1 MLSNMHTTTIC
12 AVLLVCRSH
21 LLASWALKS
30 REHSALNAFERVF
43 HGKRKLKYLFI
54 HFRYISLLQLCFLLC
69 SLLRFYARNA
79 HAALELGK
87 IMHSLPTV
95 AKRAS
100 STWFHTFED
109 GDSLQLRTG
118 NGYRAGDEDLRFTFS
133 CIMQSVRRENR
144 DNPSAFQMYS
154 RTENG
159 SRNFS
164 SPPLAPLNV
173 ILSYFHL
180 FYSLCLILFLRS
192 PFHIILREICLKIST
207 QSFFTA
213 YETRSW
219 LYPSPR
225 QPNTHIFHSHR
236 LPSSTLA
243 TLCRALM

>member
-1 MLSNMHTTTIC
+1 MHSREFFMANENSNIYLFTSVTFLCCNYAFFFAPCSAFILEMHT
-12 AVLLVCRSH
+12 RHS
-21 LLASWALKS
+21 S
-30 REHSALNAFERVF
+30 RGE
-43 HGKRKLKYLFI
+43 
-54 HFRYISLLQLCFLLC
+54 
-69 SLLRFYARNA
+69 
-79 HAALELGK
+79 

-109 GDSLQLRTG
+109 GESLQLRTG

-133 CIMQSVRRENR
+133 YIMQSVRSEHR

-164 SPPLAPLNV
+164 SPSLAPLNV

-192 PFHIILREICLKIST
+192 PFHIILPKKSAWRYQLSRFSRLMRLEADCILRPDSLT
-207 QSFFTA
+207 HTFFTLTA
-213 YETRSW
+213 W
-219 LYPSPR
+219 PR
-225 QPNTHIFHSHR
+225 RHWQHYAGHSCK
-236 LPSSTLA
+236 TL
-243 TLCRALM
+243 